1 MTQNSNKTMN
11 PEVTQVLERLKAH
24 AEDLQYV
31 IAKTLNNPTEV
42 YQQWFVNE
50 LEYLLA
56 CVALLEELAYVDLTT
71 KQQDILG
78 KAQYIALNIKV
89 HKHD

>member
-1 MTQNSNKTMN
+1 MTQNSKN
-11 PEVTQVLERLKAH
+11 PEVAEVLTRLKAH
-24 AEDLQYV
+24 AEDLTYV
-31 IAKTLNNPTEV
+31 ISKTLDNPTEV

-56 CVALLEELAYVDLTT
+56 CVALLEELQYVNLTT
-71 KQQDILG
+71 RQQDILG

-89 HKHD
+89 QKHN